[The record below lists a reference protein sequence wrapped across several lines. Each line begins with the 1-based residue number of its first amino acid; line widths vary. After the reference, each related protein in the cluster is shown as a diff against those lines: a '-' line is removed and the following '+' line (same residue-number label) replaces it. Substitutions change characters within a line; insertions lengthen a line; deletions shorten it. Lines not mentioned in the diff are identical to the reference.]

1 MTLQAQYDQA
11 VAAHRR
17 GDLGQAERLYRQVLE
32 AAPGSFPACHM
43 LGVLRA
49 QQGRNAEA
57 AALIETAIKANPRS
71 AAALTN
77 YGNVLSSL
85 GHYPEALASFDKA
98 LALQADPI
106 ALNNKGSIL
115 HKIGRFDEALRCYEG
130 AIAMQPH
137 YAEAYY
143 NRGNTLFDVGRLGD
157 AVADYDKAIE
167 AAPQYADAITK
178 RGVTLHALSRFEE
191 AIAAFD
197 RVLEIRPDDAETLSN
212 RSISLWSS
220 GKFSQA
226 LKSADLA
233 LAKNS
238 RLAPTWSHRGNVLRA
253 LGRPEEALNSYDQA
267 IALDSGNAEAH
278 LNKSYCLLLA
288 GRWREGW
295 PLFEWRKRLPVPLA
309 ARTFGQPLWTGG
321 EELRGK
327 TLFTYAEQGLGDTIQ
342 FFRYCE
348 LVRSRGAHVILAAQ
362 KGLVRLLKTASPGVT
377 VMDLDAVPAH
387 FDYHIPLMSFPLA
400 LDTVVENVP
409 AGGPYLTAEF
419 GKVQEWSGI
428 IGKHGFK
435 IGIAWRG
442 DERGAMRG
450 RSFPL
455 TSFEKLAKLPG
466 VRLISLQKGATEPE
480 LRTPGMNIEILDR
493 FDNGPDAFID
503 TAAIMQ
509 SLDLVITADTS
520 IAHLGG
526 ALGRQTWVA
535 LKHLPDWRWLAD
547 KTDSPWY
554 RTVTL
559 YRQPAE
565 GDWTSVFDQMASSL
579 ATLLQSRE

>member
-1 MTLQAQYDQA
+1 
-11 VAAHRR
+11 
-17 GDLGQAERLYRQVLE
+17 
-32 AAPGSFPACHM
+32 
-43 LGVLRA
+43 
-49 QQGRNAEA
+49 
-57 AALIETAIKANPRS
+57 
-71 AAALTN
+71 
-77 YGNVLSSL
+77 
-85 GHYPEALASFDKA
+85 
-98 LALQADPI
+98 
-106 ALNNKGSIL
+106 
-115 HKIGRFDEALRCYEG
+115 
-130 AIAMQPH
+130 MQPN

-143 NRGNTLFDVGRLGD
+143 NRGNTLFDVGRFEG

-178 RGVTLHALSRFEE
+178 RGVTLHALSRFED

-197 RVLEIRPDDAETLSN
+197 RVLKMRPDDAETLSN

-220 GKFSQA
+220 GDFTQA

-233 LAKNS
+233 LAINPLLS
-238 RLAPTWSHRGNVLRA
+238 PTWSHRGNVLRA
-253 LGRPEEALNSYDQA
+253 LGRPEEALISYDQA

-295 PLFEWRKRLPVPLA
+295 PLFEWRKRLPVPIA
-309 ARTFGQPLWTGG
+309 ARTFRQPLWTGG

-348 LVRSRGAHVILAAQ
+348 LVRSRGAQVMLAAQ

-400 LDTVVENVP
+400 LDTLVENVP
-409 AGGPYLTAEF
+409 AGGPYLTAEVE
-419 GKVQEWSGI
+419 KVQEWSGI

-442 DERGAMRG
+442 DERGTIRG

-466 VRLISLQKGATEPE
+466 IRLISLQKGATEPE

-493 FDNGPDAFID
+493 FDDGPDAFID

-526 ALGRQTWVA
+526 ALGRQTWIA

-547 KTDSPWY
+547 KTDTPWY
-554 RTVTL
+554 GTVTL
-559 YRQPAE
+559 YRKPAE

-579 ATLLQSRE
+579 AALLQSRA